1 MADKTLLSGFKFFS
15 DVDAKALEMIAQKG
29 AILEFKPS
37 ELIFHFDAPAE
48 HFYGLLTGEVQL
60 SLVFKDKILKT
71 EIEYEEAIQARMV
84 DEEKSIVVDTVRP
97 GQVFGW
103 ASLVGPG
110 RRTVAARCTEPS
122 RVIAFKAA
130 ELREMFEKDHT
141 LGYLLMKRM
150 GDMISKRLKKRTDKL
165 IETWVEAF
173 DADQI

>member
-1 MADKTLLSGFKFFS
+1 MADKNLLSGFKFFS

-29 AILEFKPS
+29 AILEFKPN

-48 HFYGLLTGEVQL
+48 HFYGLLAGEVQL

-103 ASLVGPG
+103 ASLVGSG

-150 GDMISKRLKKRTDKL
+150 GDMISKRLKNRTDKL

-173 DADQI
+173 DTDQI